1 MLDYLNPFSE
11 KFILKTIFE
20 GLANILSYL
29 NPFSENFFG
38 HKLIELLKDA
48 LQWLFVPSEE
58 RVTAL
63 YNTINN
69 KFSFITTIRTAG
81 DSLKNSIENTG
92 NAPKLKIRTFKTKYT
107 DEQEQIVLDFSWYA
121 PYKAYGDAIMT
132 GFVYCFFLWRLFISV
147 PNIIR
152 GNAGVINDIDSIKI
166 SNNGKGL

>member
-1 MLDYLNPFSE
+1 M
-11 KFILKTIFE
+11 
-20 GLANILSYL
+20 ANILSYL

-63 YNTINN
+63 YNTVND

-107 DEQEQIVLDFSWYA
+107 DEQEQVVLDFSWYA
-121 PYKAYGDAIMT
+121 PYKAYGDAIIT
-132 GFVYCFFLWRLFISV
+132 GFVYALFLWRLFISV

-152 GNAGVINDIDSIKI
+152 GNAGVVNDIESIKY